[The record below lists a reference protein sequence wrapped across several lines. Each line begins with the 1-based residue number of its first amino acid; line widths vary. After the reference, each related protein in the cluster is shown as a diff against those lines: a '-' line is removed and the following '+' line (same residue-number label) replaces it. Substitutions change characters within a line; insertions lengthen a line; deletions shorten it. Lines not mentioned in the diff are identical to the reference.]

1 MGNLVVVGVDGSS
14 ESLAAVDEA
23 AREAWR
29 RRAEL
34 RVVYA
39 FDGPARPLYAPLD
52 PAPLRDLVKEAARRA
67 KSVAPQLEVSEAV
80 MTGEVAAVL
89 EAESRTADLLV
100 VGSHGTGGF
109 IGMLV
114 GSKAV
119 TLAAYGH
126 CPVMVVRG
134 EEPDP
139 ARPVVLAVDGSPMG
153 EKAVDFAF
161 AEASL
166 RGAELVGVHAWLPD
180 YAPPGTGTESAERL
194 LAQALVGH
202 AEQYPDVMVRHD
214 VISGE
219 VREVLIETSRTAQ
232 LMVVGA
238 RGRGGFL
245 GLLLGSVSQ
254 ALLHHAHSPVAVVR
268 GKD

>member
-1 MGNLVVVGVDGSS
+1 MGNVVVVGVDGSS
-14 ESLAAVDEA
+14 ASLAAVDEA
-23 AREAWR
+23 AQAAQR

-39 FDGPARPLYAPLD
+39 FDWPVRPLYAPLD
-52 PAPLRDLVKEAARRA
+52 TAPLRALVKEAAQRA

-80 MTGEVAAVL
+80 LTGEVVSVL
-89 EAESRTADLLV
+89 EAESRAADLIV
-100 VGSHGTGGF
+100 VGSRGRGGF

-119 TLAAYGH
+119 TLAAYSH

-134 EEPDP
+134 DEPDP
-139 ARPVVLAVDGSPMG
+139 TRPILLAVDGSPMG

-166 RGAELVGVHAWLPD
+166 RGAELVGVHAWMPD
-180 YAPPGTGTESAERL
+180 RAPAGAGTETAERL
-194 LAQALVGH
+194 LARALAGR
-202 AEQYPDVMVRHD
+202 AEKYPDVTVRHD

-219 VREVLIETSRTAQ
+219 VREVLIETSKAAQ
-232 LMVVGA
+232 LTVVGA

-268 GKD
+268 GND